1 MAKIKINDLESIN
14 ATQAKIAFGDLL
26 HQTSVNGKKF
36 VVDRHGK
43 PVSVLLS
50 YNEYISLIERANK
63 VKE

>member
-1 MAKIKINDLESIN
+1 MPKIKINDLQPIK
-14 ATQAKIAFGDLL
+14 ATQAKISFGDLL

-50 YNEYISLIERANK
+50 YNEYISLVDRANEA
-63 VKE
+63 KE